1 MGATTPIMVLQGV
14 SGQTYTLG
22 LYFAGG
28 DAIGYQVPC
37 TFNGV
42 ATVNSSKDFTLPEP
56 CVITYMS
63 GPATGRIQVEA
74 NGLPTPIQLDLAVV
88 LAKVANPNAR
98 WGQLRGG
105 PAIRYAL
112 RVTAAMAA

>member
-28 DAIGYQVPC
+28 DAVGYQVPC

-42 ATVNSSKDFTLPEP
+42 ATANSSKDFTLPEP
-56 CVITYMS
+56 CVIKHIS
-63 GPATGRIQVEA
+63 GPATGRVQIEA
-74 NGLPTPIQLDLAVV
+74 NGIPTPIQIDTAV
-88 LAKVANPNAR
+88 AIAQIANPSAR

-105 PAIRYAL
+105 PSVRYAL
-112 RVTAAMAA
+112 RVSVAMAA

>member
-1 MGATTPIMVLQGV
+1 MGATTPIIVFQGV

-22 LYFAGG
+22 LYYAGG

-42 ATVNSSKDFTLPEP
+42 ATANSSKDFTLPEP
-56 CVITYMS
+56 CVIKYVS

-74 NGLPTPIQLDLAVV
+74 NGLPTPIQMDMAVV
-88 LAKVANPNAR
+88 IAQVANPAAR

-105 PAIRYAL
+105 QTVRYAL
-112 RVTAAMAA
+112 RVTSAMAA

>member
-1 MGATTPIMVLQGV
+1 MAATTPIMVLQGV

-28 DAIGYQVPC
+28 DVVGYQVPC

-42 ATVNSSKDFTLPEP
+42 ANANSSKDFTLPEP
-56 CVITYMS
+56 CVIKYVS
-63 GPATGRIQVEA
+63 GPATGRLQVEA
-74 NGLPTPIQLDLAVV
+74 NGLPTPIQIDLAVV
-88 LAKVANPNAR
+88 IAKVADPNAR

-105 PAIRYAL
+105 PGIRYAL
-112 RVTAAMAA
+112 RVVANMAA